1 MRTEY
6 LFQFGTIEMEYEED
20 VLYRLRCIPE
30 TKIITSE
37 MRNGRSKF
45 SDDVYRQIEEFLTR
59 KRNVFHVQYRLNGTE
74 FQKNVWAA
82 VLNIPY
88 GMTKTYKQIA
98 QAIGNPNASRAVG
111 MANNRNPI
119 MLIIPC
125 HRVIGSN
132 GNLTGYA
139 GGLKMKKSLL
149 ATEQHGMKD
158 VMLLTET

>member
-1 MRTEY
+1 
-6 LFQFGTIEMEYEED
+6 
-20 VLYRLRCIPE
+20 
-30 TKIITSE
+30 
-37 MRNGRSKF
+37 
-45 SDDVYRQIEEFLTR
+45 
-59 KRNVFHVQYRLNGTE
+59 
-74 FQKNVWAA
+74 
-82 VLNIPY
+82 
-88 GMTKTYKQIA
+88 
-98 QAIGNPNASRAVG
+98 
-111 MANNRNPI
+111 